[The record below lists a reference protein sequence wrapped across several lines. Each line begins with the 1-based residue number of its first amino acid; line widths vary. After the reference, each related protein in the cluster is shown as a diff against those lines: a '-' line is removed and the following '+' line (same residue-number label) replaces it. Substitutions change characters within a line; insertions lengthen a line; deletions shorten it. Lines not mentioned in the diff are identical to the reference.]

1 LRPLNKESPKIMVRI
16 IAFLIGLFF
25 SGMLALSFANGAYVA
40 ATETVKPT
48 VEHEFHKHPKAVSFA
63 SDGMLGKFDRAQ
75 LQRGLKVYAEVCA
88 ACHSMNQVAFRDFA
102 ALGYDEGQVKSLAK
116 TWKTETPSIN
126 PDTGEAATRPSIPSD
141 KIPSPFPNEV
151 AARAANNNAL
161 PPDLSL
167 MTKARHNGSAYVYSL
182 LTGYEAQ
189 PAALLKEFPDAK
201 TPQGLHYNPYFAN
214 LNIAMAAPITSDD
227 QVTYDD
233 GTKATKEQMAKDVAA
248 FLTWTAEPKM
258 ENRKTAGWAA
268 ILFLLIF
275 TGLAFASYRSIWAGK
290 KH

>member
-1 LRPLNKESPKIMVRI
+1 MVRI

-25 SGMLALSFANGAYVA
+25 SGMLALSFVNGAYVA
-40 ATETVKPT
+40 ATEKVKPT
-48 VEHEFHKHPKAVSFA
+48 VEHEFHKHPKAISFA
-63 SDGMLGKFDRAQ
+63 SDGPLGKFDRAQ

-88 ACHSMNQVAFRDFA
+88 ACHSLNQVSFRDFA
-102 ALGYDEGQVKSLAK
+102 ALGYNEAEVKAIAK
-116 TWKTETPSIN
+116 GWKTETPSIN
-126 PDTGEAATRPSIPSD
+126 PDTGEAASRPSIPSD
-141 KIPSPFPNEV
+141 KIPSPFANEV

-182 LTGYEAQ
+182 LTGYEKQ
-189 PAALLKEFPDAK
+189 PAKLLEDFADAK
-201 TPQGLHYNPYFAN
+201 TPAGLHYNPYFAN
-214 LNIAMAAPITSDD
+214 LNIAMAPPITGDG

-233 GTKATKEQMAKDVAA
+233 GTKATKGQMAEDVAA

-268 ILFLLIF
+268 LLFLFIF
-275 TGLAFASYRSIWAGK
+275 TGLAFLSYRTIWADK